1 MAQNNF
7 IWKKR
12 LRETNYVYRVQKRD
26 TNVTKLVELVLHV
39 INWSILWRCDNDFP
53 ANVWEHDLMKD
64 WLTRAFWEGLKPR
77 ARKSWRKK
85 KLDGNRKEAG
95 CFYELDEIVDDRV
108 YYIRINVAYSFLSG
122 VEKRYKVWRPDR
134 VPELTI
140 RNGSENRIELW
151 SFKV

>member
-1 MAQNNF
+1 MK
-7 IWKKR
+7 KKR
-12 LRETNYVYRVQKRD
+12 LRETSYVYRVQKRD

-53 ANVWEHDLMKD
+53 ANVWEHSLMED
-64 WLTRAFWEGLKPR
+64 WLTRAFWEGLKR
-77 ARKSWRKK
+77 GKAGAKK
-85 KLDGNRKEAG
+85 KTGWQQEGSWMFLRTGWDSGRSG
-95 CFYELDEIVDDRV
+95 LLHG
-108 YYIRINVAYSFLSG
+108 INVAYSFLSG